1 MNQNLGIRIK
11 NGNIYAHEVFPC
23 FFFLL
28 VKVVFPKN
36 VRVDKKRI
44 LLTFLRAHTMESDHR
59 RNNKSAERA
68 KSV

>member
-1 MNQNLGIRIK
+1 MGTFN
-11 NGNIYAHEVFPC
+11 AHEVFPC

-28 VKVVFPKN
+28 VKVVFPK
-36 VRVDKKRI
+36 KKKKGEGGEKRI
-44 LLTFLRAHTMESDHR
+44 SLTFLRAHTMESGHR

>member
-1 MNQNLGIRIK
+1 MGTFN
-11 NGNIYAHEVFPC
+11 AHEVFPC

-28 VKVVFPKN
+28 VKVVFPKKKK
-36 VRVDKKRI
+36 VREGEKRI
-44 LLTFLRAHTMESDHR
+44 SLTFLRAHTMESGHR

>member
-1 MNQNLGIRIK
+1 MGTFN
-11 NGNIYAHEVFPC
+11 AHEVFPC

-28 VKVVFPKN
+28 VKVVFPKK
-36 VRVDKKRI
+36 VKEGGKKRI
-44 LLTFLRAHTMESDHR
+44 SLTFLRAHTMESGHR